1 MAFRWLARR
10 LLNSLRS
17 PMMWS
22 MARRCSSRFRRR
34 RSSVSTCARSRCS
47 AVRCSVAVSGIAI
60 TLSRASAF
68 RLRPQTLELLFE
80 GDHLQLAA
88 DDYFFE
94 FLEIQDL
101 LLELA
106 LGLLQVA
113 NHLLVF
119 AHVAQDADGADH
131 PAARVAQRRG
141 VEGRGNHLPAGA
153 AGVEAR
159 VAGDPALDDLA
170 EGRGELASLL
180 GADEARERL
189 LDQLVRAE
197 AQEGKDRVVGLQD
210 LSLEIGDEHGV
221 RRILDQAFGVG
232 PGLVELPHVAQDAD
246 HADRPTVRI
255 AQGGGVQARGDD
267 LATRTARVQDHVPH
281 HTAFDNFAQCS
292 RELPRFFGADE
303 ARQRLLEHLVLA
315 KPEQLRN
322 RVVGLQDFAFEV
334 GDEEDRK
341 STRLNSSHSQISYAV
356 FCLKKKNKIR
366 RHTVFASS
374 YIPRSSP
381 LPNSS

>member
-153 AGVEAR
+153 AGVQVR
-159 VAGDPALDDLA
+159 VAGDAALDDLA
-170 EGRGELASLL
+170 QGGRELACLL
-180 GADEARERL
+180 RADEAGQRLLQQLVRAEAEQRGHRVVGLEDLALEVRDEDRVGGVLNETLGVRAGLVELAHVAQDTDRADRLAGWVARRGGVERRGGHFPAGAAGVEAGVAGDTALHDLPEGGQELPSLIGGDDARERL
-189 LDQLVRAE
+189 LDQLIRAQAE
-197 AQEGKDRVVGLQD
+197 EGEDSVVGL
-210 LSLEIGDEHGV
+210 
-221 RRILDQAFGVG
+221 
-232 PGLVELPHVAQDAD
+232 
-246 HADRPTVRI
+246 
-255 AQGGGVQARGDD
+255 
-267 LATRTARVQDHVPH
+267 
-281 HTAFDNFAQCS
+281 
-292 RELPRFFGADE
+292 
-303 ARQRLLEHLVLA
+303 
-315 KPEQLRN
+315 
-322 RVVGLQDFAFEV
+322 
-334 GDEEDRK
+334 
-341 STRLNSSHSQISYAV
+341 
-356 FCLKKKNKIR
+356 
-366 RHTVFASS
+366 
-374 YIPRSSP
+374 
-381 LPNSS
+381 